1 MKMGKEIY
9 ELLLAYLRE
18 DISEKEMIRLQGW
31 LAENERHRKLM
42 EELRDKEVLRREIGT
57 YASFDTSRCWSQ
69 LKEVMDKTSR
79 RSRLSWSIWRS
90 VAAVLVVAAVGGL
103 LYRQITDSFRSGEEQ
118 VIVARIEP
126 GRTQAVL
133 ITGKGQ
139 QLLLQ
144 GLKDTCLNLA
154 ENETLKINEDGSL
167 KYSLSA
173 LLRMP
178 EWHTLRIPKGGE
190 YKIVLDD
197 GTEIWLNSASELR
210 YPAHFVGNERRVY
223 LTGEAY
229 FQVVR
234 DEKRP
239 FIVKT
244 RGLQT
249 RVLGTEFNVQA
260 YLTDKVNVT
269 LVNGQV
275 AVKVPEDSR
284 EILLKPNE
292 NALYSQGKV
301 RVSKV
306 DVMKF
311 ISWKEGCFYYDNE
324 RLEDI
329 LTELGRWYNFTVIYE
344 DLELKELRFQFW
356 ADRKDTFRKVL
367 EHLNEMKKLKI
378 EDQGNCIVVC
388 R

>member
-1 MKMGKEIY
+1 MGKVDSETFPKKNLTGLPDRDGNGCIGI
-9 ELLLAYLRE
+9 L
-18 DISEKEMIRLQGW
+18 ISVGW
-31 LAENERHRKLM
+31 LWSRPSPVMQEDLVMVPVEEDHVESEGVTLVLNDGEEICLNRENEALLM
-42 EELRDKEVLRREIGT
+42 QRLPQTFKVLSTDSLGGLVYTPQQLMGKSEELH
-57 YASFDTSRCWSQ
+57 
-69 LKEVMDKTSR
+69 
-79 RSRLSWSIWRS
+79 
-90 VAAVLVVAAVGGL
+90 
-103 LYRQITDSFRSGEEQ
+103 
-118 VIVARIEP
+118 
-126 GRTQAVL
+126 
-133 ITGKGQ
+133 
-139 QLLLQ
+139 
-144 GLKDTCLNLA
+144 
-154 ENETLKINEDGSL
+154 TLKVP
-167 KYSLSA
+167 
-173 LLRMP
+173 R
-178 EWHTLRIPKGGE
+178 GGE
-190 YKIVLDD
+190 YFVILDD
-197 GTEIWLNSASELR
+197 GTKVWLNSETEFR
-210 YPAHFVGNERRVY
+210 YPVTFEDERRVVE
-223 LTGEAY
+223 LSGEAY

-311 ISWKEGCFYYDNE
+311 ISWKERYIYYDNE

-329 LTELGRWYNFTVIYE
+329 VPQLRRGSHFTVIYE

>member
-1 MKMGKEIY
+1 M
-9 ELLLAYLRE
+9 
-18 DISEKEMIRLQGW
+18 
-31 LAENERHRKLM
+31 
-42 EELRDKEVLRREIGT
+42 
-57 YASFDTSRCWSQ
+57 
-69 LKEVMDKTSR
+69 
-79 RSRLSWSIWRS
+79 
-90 VAAVLVVAAVGGL
+90 
-103 LYRQITDSFRSGEEQ
+103 
-118 VIVARIEP
+118 
-126 GRTQAVL
+126 
-133 ITGKGQ
+133 
-139 QLLLQ
+139 
-144 GLKDTCLNLA
+144 
-154 ENETLKINEDGSL
+154 
-167 KYSLSA
+167 
-173 LLRMP
+173 
-178 EWHTLRIPKGGE
+178 
-190 YKIVLDD
+190 
-197 GTEIWLNSASELR
+197 
-210 YPAHFVGNERRVY
+210 
-223 LTGEAY
+223 
-229 FQVVR
+229 
-234 DEKRP
+234 
-239 FIVKT
+239 
-244 RGLQT
+244 
-249 RVLGTEFNVQA
+249 QA

-269 LVNGQV
+269 LVNGRV

-311 ISWKEGCFYYDNE
+311 ISWKEGYFYYDNE